1 MPHERFF
8 IDTPFKAGESVCLE
22 ETEFHHLSHV
32 MRARL
37 GDQVELVN
45 GQNQLAQASVSSL
58 ARHHADLTIS
68 DVYTEQRVKPTII
81 LAQAIP
87 RFNRLEYILEKATEL
102 NASQF
107 WLFPGILSEK
117 GEFSE
122 NQHKRISQLII
133 AAMKQC
139 GRLDLPTVEFKPPL
153 LKWQPVEGRLLF
165 GDTSP
170 TAPFLSQLEPAPAA
184 SCTLFFIGPE
194 KGFDPKETAF
204 LKTTLSATGVRLHQ
218 NILRVDTAPLVA
230 LSLLS

>member
-1 MPHERFF
+1 MSAILHRH
-8 IDTPFKAGESVCLE
+8 TLLKAGESVCLE
-22 ETEFHHLSHV
+22 DTEFHHLSHV
-32 MRARL
+32 MRARV
-37 GDQVELVN
+37 GSQVELVN

-58 ARHHADLTIS
+58 ARHHADLAIS
-68 DVYTEQRVKPTII
+68 DVYTEQRSKPTLI

-102 NASQF
+102 DVSEF
-107 WLFPGILSEK
+107 WLFPGLLSEK

-122 NQHKRISQLII
+122 NQHKRMSQLVI

-139 GRLDLPTVEFKPPL
+139 GRLDLPTIVFKPPL
-153 LKWQPVEGRLLF
+153 LQWQPIEGRLLF

-170 TAPFLSQLEPAPAA
+170 TAPPLSQLEPDPA
-184 SCTLFFIGPE
+184 SSRTLFFIGPE

-204 LKTTLSATGVRLHQ
+204 LQTTLSATGVRLHR